1 MAIFIRTNQYWRA
14 ISPSYDVLAA
24 EARQAAGKTS
34 PGQYR
39 LQEPLIYTHANMPT
53 DPLHARDW
61 EEMAAIDPLWAIM
74 SAPEKRFGSWEIN
87 EFLRT
92 GQEEIAGL
100 MQSADALTL
109 PHQRRRAI
117 DFGCGVGRL
126 TRALHDYFPECHGV
140 DISRG
145 MLQRARELA
154 PGCEFREANDLRSFP
169 ARYADL
175 IYSSLVL
182 QHQPDKTHVTAL
194 IQDMVRVLAPG
205 GLLVFQ
211 MPLHLP
217 LRNRI
222 QLRRR
227 AYRIVRALGLPHTFA
242 YERLKLSP
250 IRMLSLPQRTVE
262 DIVRKAGG
270 VVVSIARVEKPNE
283 PFASGIYHCTVR
295 S

>member
-1 MAIFIRTNQYWRA
+1 M
-14 ISPSYDVLAA
+14 
-24 EARQAAGKTS
+24 
-34 PGQYR
+34 
-39 LQEPLIYTHANMPT
+39 IYTDVNMPT

-92 GQEEIAGL
+92 GQEEISSL
-100 MQSADALTL
+100 MQTAGKLAL
-109 PHQRRRAI
+109 PQQRRRAL

-126 TRALHDYFPECHGV
+126 TRALHDHFPECFGV

-145 MLQRARELA
+145 MLQKARQLA
-154 PGCEFREANDLRSFP
+154 PECEFREADDLRSFP
-169 ARYADL
+169 AQYADL

-182 QHQPDKTHVTAL
+182 QHQPNKANVTAL
-194 IQDMVRVLAPG
+194 IKDMVRVLAPG

-227 AYRIVRALGLPHTFA
+227 AYRLVRTIGLSHTFA

-250 IRMLSLPQRTVE
+250 IRMLAMPQRSVE
-262 DIVRKAGG
+262 DIVRGANG
-270 VVVSIARVEKPNE
+270 VVVSVALAEKANE
-283 PFASGIYHCTVR
+283 PFSSGIYYCTVR

>member
-1 MAIFIRTNQYWRA
+1 
-14 ISPSYDVLAA
+14 
-24 EARQAAGKTS
+24 
-34 PGQYR
+34 
-39 LQEPLIYTHANMPT
+39 MPI

-74 SAPEKRFGSWEIN
+74 SAPEKRFGNWEIN

-92 GQEEIAGL
+92 GQEEISGL
-100 MQSADALTL
+100 MRSAGELAL
-109 PHQRRRAI
+109 PQQRRRAI

-126 TRALHDYFPECHGV
+126 TRPLRDYFPECCGV

-145 MLQRARELA
+145 MLQRARQLA
-154 PGCEFREANDLRSFP
+154 PECEFREANDLRSFP
-169 ARYADL
+169 SQYADL

-182 QHQPDKTHVTAL
+182 QHQPDKTHVADL
-194 IQDMVRVLAPG
+194 IEDMVRVLAPG

-227 AYRIVRALGLPHTFA
+227 AYRLVRALGLSHTFA
-242 YERLKLSP
+242 YERFKLNP
-250 IRMLSLPQRTVE
+250 IRMLSLSQRTVE
-262 DIVRKAGG
+262 EIVRGASG
-270 VVVSIARVEKPNE
+270 VVVSVALTDKFGAA
-283 PFASGIYHCTVR
+283 FASGIYYCTVR
-295 S
+295 P

>member
-1 MAIFIRTNQYWRA
+1 M
-14 ISPSYDVLAA
+14 LARLFSILQV
-24 EARQAAGKTS
+24 RQKFLSNSGSREDGPLGA
-34 PGQYR
+34 
-39 LQEPLIYTHANMPT
+39 LIYTHVNMPT

-92 GQEEIAGL
+92 GEEEISSL
-100 MQSADALTL
+100 MQSAAELAL
-109 PHQRRRAI
+109 PQQRRRAI

-126 TRALHDYFPECHGV
+126 TRVLRNYFPECHGV
-140 DISRG
+140 DISSG
-145 MLQRARELA
+145 MLQKARQLA
-154 PGCEFREANDLRSFP
+154 PQCEFREANDLRSF
-169 ARYADL
+169 AAQSADL

-182 QHQPDKTHVTAL
+182 QHQPDKTHVIAL

-211 MPLHLP
+211 MPVHLR

-227 AYRIVRALGLPHTFA
+227 AYRLVRALGLPHTFA

-250 IRMLSLPQRTVE
+250 IRMLALPQRAVE
-262 DIVRKAGG
+262 DIVRQANGE
-270 VVVSIARVEKPNE
+270 VVSVAFVEKPNE
-283 PFASGIYHCTVR
+283 EFSSGIYYCTVK

>member
-1 MAIFIRTNQYWRA
+1 
-14 ISPSYDVLAA
+14 
-24 EARQAAGKTS
+24 
-34 PGQYR
+34 
-39 LQEPLIYTHANMPT
+39 MPT

-61 EEMAAIDPLWAIM
+61 EEMAALDPLWAIM
-74 SAPEKRFGSWEIN
+74 SAPEKRFGNWGIS

-92 GQEEIAGL
+92 GQEEISSL
-100 MQSADALTL
+100 IQSAAELAL
-109 PHQRRRAI
+109 PQQRRRAI

-126 TRALHDYFPECHGV
+126 TRALRDYFPECCGV

-145 MLQRARELA
+145 MLEKARQLA
-154 PGCEFREANDLRSFP
+154 PECEFREGSDLRSFP
-169 ARYADL
+169 AQHADL

-194 IQDMVRVLAPG
+194 IKDLVRVLAPG

-227 AYRIVRALGLPHTFA
+227 AYRLVRALGLPHTFA
-242 YERLKLSP
+242 YEHLKLSP
-250 IRMLSLPQRTVE
+250 IRMLSLPQRAVE
-262 DIVRKAGG
+262 DIVRGANGMVVSVAISNKAG
-270 VVVSIARVEKPNE
+270 E
-283 PFASGIYHCTVR
+283 PFTSGIYYCTVKP
-295 S
+295 

>member
-1 MAIFIRTNQYWRA
+1 
-14 ISPSYDVLAA
+14 
-24 EARQAAGKTS
+24 
-34 PGQYR
+34 
-39 LQEPLIYTHANMPT
+39 MPT

-92 GQEEIAGL
+92 GQAEVSGL
-100 MQSADALTL
+100 MQTASELAL
-109 PHQRRRAI
+109 PQQHRRAI

-126 TRALHDYFPECHGV
+126 TRALHHYFPECHGV

-145 MLQRARELA
+145 MLQKARQLA
-154 PGCEFREANDLRSFP
+154 PECEFREADDLRSFP
-169 ARYADL
+169 AQYADL

-182 QHQPDKTHVTAL
+182 QHQPNKANVTAL
-194 IQDMVRVLAPG
+194 IKDMVRVLAPG

-227 AYRIVRALGLPHTFA
+227 AYRLVRTLGLSHTFA

-250 IRMLSLPQRTVE
+250 IRMLSMPQRAVEETV
-262 DIVRKAGG
+262 RAANG
-270 VVVSIARVEKPNE
+270 VVVSVGVAEKLNE
-283 PFASGIYHCTVR
+283 PFSSGIYYCSVR

>member
-1 MAIFIRTNQYWRA
+1 
-14 ISPSYDVLAA
+14 
-24 EARQAAGKTS
+24 
-34 PGQYR
+34 
-39 LQEPLIYTHANMPT
+39 MPT

-74 SAPEKRFGSWEIN
+74 SEPEKRFGNWDIN

-92 GQEEIAGL
+92 GQEEISGL
-100 MQSADALTL
+100 MQSAGDLAL
-109 PHQRRRAI
+109 PRQRRRAI

-126 TRALHDYFPECHGV
+126 TRALHDYFSECFGV
-140 DISRG
+140 DISSS
-145 MLQRARELA
+145 MLQKARQIVPE
-154 PGCEFREANDLRSFP
+154 CEFREGDNLRSFP
-169 ARYADL
+169 AGFADL

-182 QHQPDKTHVTAL
+182 QHQPDKTHVYAL

-211 MPLHLP
+211 LPLHLA

-227 AYRIVRALGLPHTFA
+227 AYRLVRAIGLSHTYA

-250 IRMLSLPQRTVE
+250 IRMLALPQPTVE
-262 DIVRKAGG
+262 DAVRAANGK
-270 VVVSIARVEKPNE
+270 VVRVAVEKKINE
-283 PFASGIYHCTVR
+283 PFSSGIYYCTPIA
-295 S
+295 

>member
-1 MAIFIRTNQYWRA
+1 
-14 ISPSYDVLAA
+14 
-24 EARQAAGKTS
+24 
-34 PGQYR
+34 
-39 LQEPLIYTHANMPT
+39 MPT

-92 GQEEIAGL
+92 GQEEISGL
-100 MQSADALTL
+100 MQTAGGLGL
-109 PHQRRRAI
+109 PRQRRRAI

-126 TRALHDYFPECHGV
+126 TRALREYFPECAGV
-140 DISRG
+140 DISTG
-145 MLQRARELA
+145 MLQKARQLA
-154 PGCEFREANDLRSFP
+154 PDCEFREANDLQSFP
-169 ARYADL
+169 DQHADL

-182 QHQPDKTHVTAL
+182 QHQPDVARVTAL
-194 IQDMVRVLAPG
+194 IADMVRVLAPG

-227 AYRIVRALGLPHTFA
+227 AYRLVRALGLTHTTA

-250 IRMLSLPQRTVE
+250 IRMLALSQRRVEETVRGAKG
-262 DIVRKAGG
+262 IVVSVGHTGKAG
-270 VVVSIARVEKPNE
+270 E
-283 PFASGIYHCTVR
+283 PFYSGIYYCTR